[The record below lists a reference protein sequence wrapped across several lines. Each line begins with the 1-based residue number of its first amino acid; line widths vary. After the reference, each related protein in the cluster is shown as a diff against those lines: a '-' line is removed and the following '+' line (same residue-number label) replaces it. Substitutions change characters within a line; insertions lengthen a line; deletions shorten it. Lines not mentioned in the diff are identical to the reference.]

1 MTFRV
6 LTRNDIEYI
15 LLVQSGNFADGWN
28 AEMLKSAFNEG
39 RFYAIALEK
48 DGVPVGLITFSVAVD
63 TADIEGV
70 VVINEQREK
79 GFGTEL
85 ITVAED
91 KMKALNVVKS
101 FLEVR
106 ESNVPA
112 IRLYQKCGYEKIS
125 VRKNYYAD
133 GENAVV
139 MAKELL

>member
-1 MTFRV
+1 M
-6 LTRNDIEYI
+6 
-15 LLVQSGNFADGWN
+15 
-28 AEMLKSAFNEG
+28 
-39 RFYAIALEK
+39 
-48 DGVPVGLITFSVAVD
+48 GLITFSVAVD

-70 VVINEQREK
+70 VVISEQRKK
-79 GFGTEL
+79 GFGTRL
-85 ITVAED
+85 IAFAED

-112 IRLYQKCGYEKIS
+112 ITLYQKCGYEKIS